1 MIYKDIDN
9 NDQKKKSFSVGLTIY
24 ICLVYLIYFWLLH
37 AGVGA
42 AFVAYGFTPVLI
54 CINAI
59 IISVILVVGKTHS
72 IIVTNVINIIIGLI
86 TYVLLLVTL

>member
-1 MIYKDIDN
+1 MN
-9 NDQKKKSFSVGLTIY
+9 NDQKKKSFSIGLTIY

-37 AGVGA
+37 AGNGVGA

-59 IISVILVVGKTHS
+59 IISVILITGKTHS
-72 IIVTNVINIIIGLI
+72 IIVTNAINIIIGLI